1 MKTKMMI
8 RDQNGG
14 AAVEFAI
21 ILPLLIA
28 LLFGI
33 VEFGLLLYNKQI
45 ITNASREG
53 ARDSCSG
60 PKINGCGYSD
70 GN

>member
-53 ARDSCSG
+53 A